1 MDREVMS
8 TSAAAAFLDC
18 TPTALYKLVSR
29 RAIPYRKKGKKLLFL
44 RSELTQFLRELP
56 GLKLEDLAT
65 RDLRL
70 SC

>member
-1 MDREVMS
+1 MEIEAMS
-8 TSAAAAFLDC
+8 TSGAAAFLGC
-18 TPTALYKLVSR
+18 TTTALYKLVSR

-65 RDLRL
+65 RDLRV
-70 SC
+70 

>member
-1 MDREVMS
+1 MDRETMC

-70 SC
+70 